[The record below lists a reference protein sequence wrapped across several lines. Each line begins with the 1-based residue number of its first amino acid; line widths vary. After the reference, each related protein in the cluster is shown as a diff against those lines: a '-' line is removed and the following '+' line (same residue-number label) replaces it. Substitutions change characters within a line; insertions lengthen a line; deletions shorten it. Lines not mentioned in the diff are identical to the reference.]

1 MESSTRFPVQPL
13 PESVLIFERSNQDIV
28 NQAVLEVSDRML
40 YDVEKLRRP
49 VQHGPLDARL
59 VGISRSCGV
68 IGLLF
73 ADTGVRF
80 RDCRVKRA
88 SAKPAVKD

>member
-1 MESSTRFPVQPL
+1 MRLPVVAL
-13 PESVLIFERSNQDIV
+13 LESVLIRERSNQDIV

-59 VGISRSCGV
+59 VGLSSSYES
-68 IGLLF
+68 IGLCLLMLVF
-73 ADTGVRF
+73 Y
-80 RDCRVKRA
+80 
-88 SAKPAVKD
+88 

>member
-1 MESSTRFPVQPL
+1 MASGGESIKAQVVDKIPKRFKELKFGIQYAVLQKHRSTRSL
-13 PESVLIFERSNQDIV
+13 LSIYRSNQDIV

-59 VGISRSCGV
+59 VGT
-68 IGLLF
+68 L
-73 ADTGVRF
+73 
-80 RDCRVKRA
+80 
-88 SAKPAVKD
+88 